1 MPGGKPGSW
10 YLPSPPVTDAR
21 CAPVCVLMAFTWA
34 PGMTA
39 REASVTVPEIDPE
52 VVCAITG
59 IVTIQHAMIGTSS
72 VSIRFIST
80 RTISLESAVGLA
92 RSNTEPHEP
101 DLTRHALHQTVRRL
115 HRPTLS

>member
-21 CAPVCVLMAFTWA
+21 CAPVCVLMAVTWA
-34 PGMTA
+34 PGTPA
-39 REASVTVPEIDPE
+39 REASVTVTEIDPE

-59 IVTIQHAMIGTSS
+59 IVTIQHTMIGTGS
-72 VSIRFIST
+72 VSIRFITT

-92 RSNTEPHEP
+92 RSHPEPMR
-101 DLTRHALHQTVRRL
+101 LTRPVAGFTK
-115 HRPTLS
+115 TLVGFTFL

>member
-10 YLPSPPVTDAR
+10 YLPAPPVTDAR
-21 CAPVCVLMAFTWA
+21 CAPVCLAMAVTWA
-34 PGMTA
+34 PGTAA

-59 IVTIQHAMIGTSS
+59 IVTIQHAIIGTTSS
-72 VSIRFIST
+72 ASIRFITT

-92 RSNTEPHEP
+92 RSHPEPM
-101 DLTRHALHQTVRRL
+101 RL
-115 HRPTLS
+115 A